1 MYPYLVERP
10 LVGDPAGVHCR
21 HVDLVHL
28 QLQAGGAG
36 QHVEGRLGHVGVGVA
51 VALGTEDLKTNIF

>member
-1 MYPYLVERP
+1 MERP
-10 LVGDPAGVHCR
+10 LVGDPAGVHRR

-51 VALGTEDLKTNIF
+51 VALGNSC